1 MYSALYAQKT
11 LQYAN
16 SMQSGKERNLLISSP
31 KVQPVCL
38 MSSNKHTS
46 RTNKF
51 SEGRCG
57 SLR

>member
-1 MYSALYAQKT
+1 MYSALYAPKT

-16 SMQSGKERNLLISSP
+16 GMHSGKERNLLISSP
-31 KVQPVCL
+31 KEQPVCL

-46 RTNKF
+46 PTNKF
-51 SEGRCG
+51 SKGRCG